1 MANKKKKPAV
11 KKDLGGMVVKTEKTE
26 KKITKKQK
34 TIIIVL
40 SAAVAALLIA
50 GIVILSLALTV
61 GLGKKSEDGVLR
73 MRDVGNGFKKFY
85 VEGGTY
91 PGLYAVMT
99 IQSGEVERDV
109 EILLLPE
116 YAPITVNN
124 FIQYVNEGFYDGTV
138 FHRIVDGSTA
148 FQGGGYTYEAND
160 EGVYSYKAKTGMHDA
175 IKGEFKN
182 GTGDYAY
189 NIISHFAGT
198 ISMARAND
206 KNSATSGFFFIWD
219 KCTSYDGDYAAFG
232 FIVDP
237 DDVAFIKSEALAAKA
252 TATTSSD
259 GSYINPNPAITV
271 TKVEI
276 VDLRKGN

>member
-1 MANKKKKPAV
+1 MAKKKKKTAV
-11 KKDLGGMVVKTEKTE
+11 KKDLGGTVVKTEKAE

-40 SAAVAALLIA
+40 SAALAALLVA

-61 GLGKKSEDGVLR
+61 GLGNKSDTGVLR
-73 MRDVGNGFKKFY
+73 TRDVGNGFKKFY

-99 IQSGEVERDV
+99 IQAGEEERDV

-124 FIQYVNEGFYDGTV
+124 FIQYVNEDFYDGTV
-138 FHRIVDGSTA
+138 FHRIVDGTTA
-148 FQGGGYTYEAND
+148 FQGGGYTYEAD
-160 EGVYSYKAKTGMHDA
+160 EEGTYSYKVKTATHDA

-237 DDVAFIKSEALAAKA
+237 EDVRFVRSVASAAKE

-259 GSYINPNPAITV
+259 GSFVNPKPPITV

-276 VDLRKGN
+276 KDLRKGN